1 MFDNQIFGNFD
12 GLSDVELVKLAKNSD
27 EGAFREL
34 VVRYLYLVRSVAA
47 EYKNSGLEPDD
58 LIQEGLLGLLSA
70 VNSYDETKGSA
81 FKSYA
86 GVCVKNKIV
95 SAVRTALSDKNKILN
110 DFVLLDDEAEFSAD
124 HLSEPEAVI
133 ISQEAE
139 EGIYTAIE
147 QNLTELEKK
156 VLSLY
161 LLRYSYAE
169 ISAELGINEKAC
181 DNAMQRVRKKLKKQ

>member
-1 MFDNQIFGNFD
+1 MFDNQAFGNFD
-12 GLSDVELVKLAKNSD
+12 SLSDAELVKLAKNSD

-34 VVRYLYLVRSVAA
+34 VVRYLYLIRSVAA
-47 EYKNSGLEPDD
+47 EYKKSGLEPDD

-110 DFVLLDDEAEFSAD
+110 DSVLLDDEAELSAD

-139 EGIYTAIE
+139 EGLYIAIE

-161 LLRYSYAE
+161 LLGYSYAE
-169 ISAELGINEKAC
+169 ISAEFGISEKAC
-181 DNAMQRVRKKLKKQ
+181 DNAMQRVRKKLKKH

>member
-1 MFDNQIFGNFD
+1 MFENQAFGNFD
-12 GLSDVELVKLAKNSD
+12 SLSDVELVKLAKNSD

-34 VVRYLYLVRSVAA
+34 VVRYLYLIRSVAA
-47 EYKNSGLEPDD
+47 EYKKSGLEPDD

-110 DFVLLDDEAEFSAD
+110 DSVLLDDETELSAD
-124 HLSEPEAVI
+124 HLSEPESVV

-139 EGIYTAIE
+139 ERLYTSIE

-161 LLRYSYAE
+161 LLGYSYAE
-169 ISAELGINEKAC
+169 ISAEIGINEKAC
-181 DNAMQRVRKKLKKQ
+181 DNAMQRVRKKIKKH

>member
-1 MFDNQIFGNFD
+1 MFENQAFGNFD
-12 GLSDVELVKLAKNSD
+12 SLSDAELVKLAKNSD

-34 VVRYLYLVRSVAA
+34 VVRYLYLIRSVAA
-47 EYKNSGLEPDD
+47 EYKKSGLEPDD

-110 DFVLLDDEAEFSAD
+110 DSVLLDDETELSAD
-124 HLSEPEAVI
+124 HLSEPESVV

-139 EGIYTAIE
+139 ERLYTSIE

-161 LLRYSYAE
+161 LLGYSYAE
-169 ISAELGINEKAC
+169 ISAEIGINEKAC
-181 DNAMQRVRKKLKKQ
+181 DNAMQRVRKKLKKH

>member
-12 GLSDVELVKLAKNSD
+12 GLSDIGLVKLAKNSD

-124 HLSEPEAVI
+124 HLSEPEAII

-161 LLRYSYAE
+161 LLGYSYAE

>member
-1 MFDNQIFGNFD
+1 MFENQAFGNFD
-12 GLSDVELVKLAKNSD
+12 SLSDVELVKLAKNSD

-34 VVRYLYLVRSVAA
+34 VVRYLYLIRSVAA
-47 EYKNSGLEPDD
+47 EYKKSGLEPDD

-110 DFVLLDDEAEFSAD
+110 DSVLLDDETELSAD
-124 HLSEPEAVI
+124 HLSEPESVV

-139 EGIYTAIE
+139 ERLYTSIE

-161 LLRYSYAE
+161 LLGYSYAE
-169 ISAELGINEKAC
+169 ISAEIGINEKAC
-181 DNAMQRVRKKLKKQ
+181 DNAMQRVRKKLKKH

>member
-1 MFDNQIFGNFD
+1 MFDNQAFGNFD
-12 GLSDVELVKLAKNSD
+12 SLSDAELVKLAKNSD

-34 VVRYLYLVRSVAA
+34 VVRYLYLIRSVAA
-47 EYKNSGLEPDD
+47 EYKKSGLEPDD

-110 DFVLLDDEAEFSAD
+110 DSILLDYEAELSAN

-139 EGIYTAIE
+139 EGLYTAIE

-161 LLRYSYAE
+161 LLGYSYAE
-169 ISAELGINEKAC
+169 ISAEFGINEKAC
-181 DNAMQRVRKKLKKQ
+181 DNAMQRVRKKLKKH

>member
-1 MFDNQIFGNFD
+1 MFDNQIFGDFD
-12 GLSDVELVKLAKNSD
+12 VFSDVELVKLAKNSD

-161 LLRYSYAE
+161 LLGYSYAE

>member
-1 MFDNQIFGNFD
+1 M
-12 GLSDVELVKLAKNSD
+12 
-27 EGAFREL
+27 
-34 VVRYLYLVRSVAA
+34 
-47 EYKNSGLEPDD
+47 
-58 LIQEGLLGLLSA
+58 LGLLSA

-110 DFVLLDDEAEFSAD
+110 DFVLLDDELSAD
-124 HLSEPEAVI
+124 CLSEPEAVI

-139 EGIYTAIE
+139 EGLYTAIE
-147 QNLTELEKK
+147 QNLTELEK

-161 LLRYSYAE
+161 LLGYSYAE
-169 ISAELGINEKAC
+169 ISAEFGINEKAC
-181 DNAMQRVRKKLKKQ
+181 DNAMQRVRKNLKALIRVLYAQVA

>member
-1 MFDNQIFGNFD
+1 MFENQAFGNFD
-12 GLSDVELVKLAKNSD
+12 SLSDVELVKLAKNSD

-34 VVRYLYLVRSVAA
+34 VVRYLYLIRSVAA
-47 EYKNSGLEPDD
+47 EYKKSGLEPDD

-110 DFVLLDDEAEFSAD
+110 DSVLLDDETELSAD
-124 HLSEPEAVI
+124 HLSEPESVV

-139 EGIYTAIE
+139 ERLYTSIE
-147 QNLTELEKK
+147 QNLTELEKRFF
-156 VLSLY
+156 LY
-161 LLRYSYAE
+161 ICSVIHMQKFLPE
-169 ISAELGINEKAC
+169 IGINEKAC
-181 DNAMQRVRKKLKKQ
+181 DNAMQRVRKKLKKH

>member
-1 MFDNQIFGNFD
+1 MFDNQAFGNFD
-12 GLSDVELVKLAKNSD
+12 SLSDAELVKLAKNSD

-34 VVRYLYLVRSVAA
+34 VVRYLYLIRSVAA
-47 EYKNSGLEPDD
+47 GYKKSGLEPDD

-110 DFVLLDDEAEFSAD
+110 DFVLLDDELSAD
-124 HLSEPEAVI
+124 CLSEPEAVI

-139 EGIYTAIE
+139 EGLYTAIE

-161 LLRYSYAE
+161 LLGYSYAE
-169 ISAELGINEKAC
+169 ISAEFGINEKAC
-181 DNAMQRVRKKLKKQ
+181 DNAMQRVRKKLKKH

>member
-1 MFDNQIFGNFD
+1 MFDKQTFGNFNS
-12 GLSDVELVKLAKNSD
+12 LSDNELVELAKNSD

-34 VVRYLYLVRSVAA
+34 VVRYLYLIRSVAA
-47 EYKNSGLEPDD
+47 NYKDSNLEPDD

-70 VNSYDETKGSA
+70 VKSYDEMKGSA

-86 GVCVKNKIV
+86 NVCVKNKIV

-110 DFVLLDDEAEFSAD
+110 DSVLLDDESELSAD
-124 HLSEPEAVI
+124 HFSEPEALI
-133 ISQEAE
+133 ISQETSE
-139 EGIYTAIE
+139 RLQTAIE

-161 LLRYSYAE
+161 LLGYSYAE
-169 ISAELGINEKAC
+169 ISSGFGIKEKAC
-181 DNAMQRVRKKLKKQ
+181 DNAMQRVRKKLKKY

>member
-1 MFDNQIFGNFD
+1 MFDNQAFGNFD
-12 GLSDVELVKLAKNSD
+12 SLSDAELVKLAKDSD

-34 VVRYLYLVRSVAA
+34 VVRYLYLIRSVAA
-47 EYKNSGLEPDD
+47 EYKKSGLEPDD

-70 VNSYDETKGSA
+70 VKSYDETKGSA

-110 DFVLLDDEAEFSAD
+110 DSVLLDDEAELSAD

-139 EGIYTAIE
+139 EGLYTAIE

-161 LLRYSYAE
+161 LLGYSYAE
-169 ISAELGINEKAC
+169 ISAEFGINEKAC
-181 DNAMQRVRKKLKKQ
+181 DNAMQRVRKKLKKH